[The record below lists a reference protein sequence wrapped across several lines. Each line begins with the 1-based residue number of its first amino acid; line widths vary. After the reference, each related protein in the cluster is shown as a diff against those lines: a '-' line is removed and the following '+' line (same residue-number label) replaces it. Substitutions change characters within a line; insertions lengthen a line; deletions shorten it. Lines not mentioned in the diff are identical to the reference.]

1 MLRRA
6 NKGLLLG
13 VTSVL
18 VATVGLL
25 GTAEAQKASAPK
37 PQDKL
42 ALGESE
48 VRQLLALMDADK
60 NGKVSK
66 EQYMKFME
74 AEFERLDKSKK
85 GDLDVREL
93 TKPTMTANRFAGK

>member
-1 MLRRA
+1 MLRRG

-18 VATVGLL
+18 IATVGWL
-25 GTAEAQKASAPK
+25 GTAEAQKASVPK

-60 NGKVSK
+60 NGKVSR

-85 GDLDVREL
+85 GELDVREL
-93 TKPTMTANRFAGK
+93 TKPTMTANQFAGK